1 MTKVLFVAAEAV
13 PFVKTGGLADV
24 IGSLPKELL
33 KEGIDVRVILPKYG
47 DIPDRYREMMTPV
60 VTLDVPMGWRRQY
73 CGIEQLEHQGVTFYF
88 VDNEYYFKRR
98 GLYGYYDDGERFA
111 FYSRAVLE
119 SLRHLDFSP
128 DVLHCHDWHTA
139 AVHVLLNAHYR
150 AFYPRL
156 RTVFTIHNLKYQGVF
171 PPSVLSELL
180 DLGSEYFTP
189 DKLEFHGAVNYMKG
203 GLAYADML
211 TTVSRSYAQEI
222 QTPYYGEKVDGLLR
236 ARSHQLVGIVNG
248 IDYDVYNPQH
258 DEYIFMPYT
267 WRSTKRKNQNKIK
280 LQEHV
285 GLPINPDVPV
295 LAIVSRLVE
304 AKGLDLIAH
313 VFEEIISQDLQL
325 VVLGTG
331 ESHYES
337 MFQVAA
343 YRYPEKVSANIF
355 FDDALAHKIYAGA
368 DMFLMPSQF
377 EPCGIGQLIALRYG
391 ALPIV
396 RETGGLK
403 DTVQSYNQ
411 YTGEGNG
418 FTFANYKAHDML
430 YTIRWA
436 LGLYGDKQ
444 VWESIVKNAMK
455 NDFSWRQS
463 AKQYVQLYKTLCEG

>member
-24 IGSLPKELL
+24 IGSLPKELR

-60 VTLDVPMGWRRQY
+60 VALDVPVGWRRQY

-119 SLRHLDFSP
+119 ALRHLDFNP

-139 AVHVLLNAHYR
+139 AVPVLLNAHYR
-150 AFYPRL
+150 HLFPRL

-171 PPSVLSELL
+171 APSVLGELL
-180 DLGSEYFTP
+180 NLGSEYFTA

-211 TTVSRSYAQEI
+211 TTVSRSYAEEI

-258 DEYIFMPYT
+258 DEHIVMPYT
-267 WRSTKRKNQNKIK
+267 WRSPKRKNQNKIK

-285 GLPINPDVPV
+285 GLPIDPDIPV

-313 VFEEIISQDLQL
+313 VFEEIIAEDLQL
-325 VVLGTG
+325 IVLGTG

-355 FDDALAHKIYAGA
+355 FDDALAHKMYAGA

-418 FTFANYKAHDML
+418 FTFTNYNAHDML

-436 LGLYGDKQ
+436 LGMYRDKQ

-463 AKQYVQLYKTLCEG
+463 AKQYIQLYQTLCEG